1 MFLVNQAM
9 VDLNVGTAGLIAL
22 LGYVVVFVGL
32 IALMVVVI
40 VVGKIMV
47 AKKSKAAA
55 PVAAPAAAA
64 ASVPAPQS
72 SSSSIDAP
80 LVGTFYAAPA
90 PDQAPFVLP
99 GDRVSKGQTV
109 CLIEAM
115 KMMSEVPAPCD
126 CVIESVCKSNGEL
139 VAFGEPLFRYRPC

>member
-1 MFLVNQAM
+1 MTNQEFFEIVACF
-9 VDLNVGTAGLIAL
+9 DRSTAQTMKLSTQEFTIELTRGGA
-22 LGYVVVFVGL
+22 
-32 IALMVVVI
+32 
-40 VVGKIMV
+40 
-47 AKKSKAAA
+47 S
-55 PVAAPAAAA
+55 APAA
-64 ASVPAPQS
+64 SAP
-72 SSSSIDAP
+72 
-80 LVGTFYAAPA
+80 AAPA

>member
-22 LGYVVVFVGL
+22 LGYAVVFVGL

-55 PVAAPAAAA
+55 PSLTWPIRRPRC
-64 ASVPAPQS
+64 SWRS
-72 SSSSIDAP
+72 SPTSSANP
-80 LVGTFYAAPA
+80 
-90 PDQAPFVLP
+90 
-99 GDRVSKGQTV
+99 
-109 CLIEAM
+109 
-115 KMMSEVPAPCD
+115 
-126 CVIESVCKSNGEL
+126 
-139 VAFGEPLFRYRPC
+139 